1 MAMHHGSCHKV
12 AFAWIQTER
21 QRQKQKIKKKYYACM
36 SSSITLP
43 FLINICS

>member
-21 QRQKQKIKKKYYACM
+21 QRQKQKIKNKKKILCM
-36 SSSITLP
+36 HE
-43 FLINICS
+43 

>member
-1 MAMHHGSCHKV
+1 MHHGSCHKV

-21 QRQKQKIKKKYYACM
+21 QRQKQKIKNTMHAWVVVF
-36 SSSITLP
+36 TLP